1 MLWLQSLSTGD
12 AVVGV
17 VASVSDSGVIATLL
31 CTDTPGIHRDI
42 DELNISVSGM
52 GYTTFG
58 LKDK

>member
-1 MLWLQSLSTGD
+1 M
-12 AVVGV
+12 VGV

-42 DELNISVSGM
+42 DELNISVSGT